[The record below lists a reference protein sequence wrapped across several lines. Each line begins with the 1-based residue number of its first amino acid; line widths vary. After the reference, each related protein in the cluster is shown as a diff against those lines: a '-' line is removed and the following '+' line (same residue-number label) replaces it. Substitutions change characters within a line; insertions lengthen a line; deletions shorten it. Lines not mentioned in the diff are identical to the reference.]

1 MSAGKPEGERDLI
14 PRWRE
19 PRSRAA
25 RGELRP
31 LSTFGR
37 APDLAGLRERERDWQ
52 THGTLGHAL
61 DLLGAGIVLGSTP
74 EVEEAARA
82 VARDPRA
89 PDVSRAAAERL
100 LAAGEGRTEEL
111 ALGDPT
117 TFEVRAEVAGL
128 RRRVRADPRNALA
141 WTEMARRYTILGQRP
156 QAAAAMRVATAL
168 APEHR
173 HVLRAAVR
181 LAVHHGEFDR
191 AHATVAGAGR
201 VREDPWLLAT
211 ELASAGPAGR
221 RPRFVRL
228 GRTILEGG
236 GFEPEATSELAS
248 ALGTLE
254 LRAGSDRRARRLIEG
269 SLAAPAENAIAQGQW
284 LSKRLSSLEIPD
296 SLLEDSA
303 EARALRHGA
312 AMESEAALEAA
323 WQWHSDQPFASG
335 PGELGSYHASVAGR
349 FEDGARIARVSLTAN
364 PKEFLLSNN
373 LIVCLAKIDR
383 VKEAEEVLSQID
395 TEALSE
401 EQVPTYLAT
410 LGLLEFRRGESERGR
425 AFYQR
430 SIGRSRDPNRQ
441 TLAKIN
447 LAVEEDRAGR
457 REDAE
462 RLVAEILGL
471 LARTGDRE
479 LEAWS
484 KRLPRYGGVGSVDEP
499 HHQRPGGG

>member
-1 MSAGKPEGERDLI
+1 MSTGKPEGERDVI
-14 PRWRE
+14 PRWRA
-19 PRSRAA
+19 PRSRAG

-31 LSTFGR
+31 LHTSSR
-37 APDLAGLRERERDWQ
+37 VPDRSGLRERECDWQ
-52 THGTLGHAL
+52 VHGTLGHAL
-61 DLLGAGIVLGSTP
+61 DLLGAGIVLGSSP
-74 EVEEAARA
+74 AVEEAARA
-82 VARDPRA
+82 VAADPRA
-89 PDVSRAAAERL
+89 PDVSRFAAERL
-100 LAAGEGRTEEL
+100 LAGDVQTTEL

-117 TFEVRAEVAGL
+117 TFEVRAEIARL
-128 RRRVRADPRNALA
+128 KRRVRADPRNALA

-156 QAAAAMRVATAL
+156 QAAEAMKIALGL

-181 LAVHHGEFDR
+181 LEVHHGEFDR
-191 AHATVAGAGR
+191 AHAIVASSVAA
-201 VREDPWLLAT
+201 REDPWLLAT

-221 RPRFVRL
+221 RPRFVR
-228 GRTILEGG
+228 RARAILEGG
-236 GFEPEATSELAS
+236 AFDLAATSELAS

-254 LRAGSDRRARRLIEG
+254 LRAGADRRARRLIEG

-296 SLLEDSA
+296 SLLEDSD

-312 AMESEAALEAA
+312 ALESEAALAAA

-335 PGELGSYHASVAGR
+335 PGEFGSYHASLAGR
-349 FEDGARIARVSLTAN
+349 FEDGVRIARASLTAN
-364 PKEFLLSNN
+364 PNEFLLSNN
-373 LIVCLAKIDR
+373 LVVCLAKLDQ
-383 VKEAEEVLSQID
+383 VEEAEKVLAKID
-395 TEALSE
+395 PEALND
-401 EQVPTYLAT
+401 EQMPTYLAT

-425 AFYQR
+425 AFYRR
-430 SIGRSRDPNRQ
+430 SIARSRIPSRQ
-441 TLAKIN
+441 NLAKIN

-484 KRLPRYGGVGSVDEP
+484 KRLPRYEG
-499 HHQRPGGG
+499 